1 MSAAGCLR
9 PPPLL
14 LLALLL
20 LPPPAA
26 ADYRLEVIVFESLYP
41 LAEGELLADDRRP
54 EPRGGVSLPF
64 FGFPGEAREADPG
77 DAPSAPAGYAPLASA
92 DYRLYGVFS
101 VLERAPGY
109 RPLLHLAWRQPGH
122 RRSAPLRLPGTGL
135 PCAGVA
141 PPAVSPDAAP
151 AAAAAPVGPAGQ
163 ALLEGT
169 VRLRDAGRLFL
180 DLELSY
186 RPCAE
191 AAVGGRVRLSQSRR
205 ILLDRLYYFDHPLLG
220 VLVQVERI

>member
-1 MSAAGCLR
+1 MSAAGRLSSA
-9 PPPLL
+9 PLL

-20 LPPPAA
+20 LPPAAA

-54 EPRGGVSLPF
+54 EPQGGVSLPF
-64 FGFPGEAREADPG
+64 FGFPGEEAAPG
-77 DAPSAPAGYAPLASA
+77 DASSAPAGYAPLASA

-141 PPAVSPDAAP
+141 PPAVPPDAAP
-151 AAAAAPVGPAGQ
+151 AAAAAPAGPAGQ
-163 ALLEGT
+163 SLLAGT

-191 AAVGGRVRLSQSRR
+191 ASVGGRARLSQSRR